1 MYKGINNSKI
11 VACMLALGFM
21 SVGTSC
27 TDNDYDLSNI
37 DFTVGL
43 GGDGLQLPASSTENI
58 VLNDVLDFNNS
69 DFITIA
75 ENGDYMF
82 RKEGENVNPAHLNV
96 NKVVVQKASINS
108 GFKVEVPVSVLS
120 QLKRKTLRSPKLST
134 PVTAE
139 GKTSEFHYH
148 SAASC
153 DIRELVSA
161 KVSSD
166 VTIHVNVSEELKKVV
181 HTFTTMTLTL
191 PPYMKLNVGNCSPS
205 KPDYDA
211 VNGIVTFHNVSSS
224 ADIYLHATVDKL
236 DFTSKMTA
244 ENSLKLT
251 PGVNGANGSVDL
263 NGEVRMGIT
272 FDEVFINGNSTS
284 NLCLSSKMTMSP
296 ITISEATGKFDPKID
311 LNNLGRVDINDVP
324 DFLTDDDVKVN
335 LYNPIIEFTVK
346 SDIGVSALV
355 AGNLVAEDAQG
366 NKMAQVAIPQMT
378 IKHNAV
384 THICICKRREGI
396 DASKYDEVKVVPN
409 LSDIVAKI
417 PNHIRFVADA
427 HADAAR
433 QCTVALGRKY
443 NIESEYS
450 MSAPLAFD
458 KGAQIVYTDTIDG
471 WNDDIDKFSFAEGS
485 YIEMTTEFVNKMP
498 VYLKVNAYA
507 IDVEGNEIAQNR
519 VRVDVSNSVKAS
531 EDGVTAATTP
541 LTIKLH
547 ETEKGALKKVDG
559 IVFRIVAASED
570 EGSKAIVGKTI
581 NAHKQTLIA
590 RNIKVKLVGKII
602 ADFN

>member
-1 MYKGINNSKI
+1 MHKGINNSKI

-37 DFTVGL
+37 DSTVGL
-43 GGDGLQLPASSTENI
+43 GGDGLQLPTSSTENI
-58 VLNDVLDFNNS
+58 VLDDVLDLNNS

-82 RKEGENVNPAHLNV
+82 RKEGENVNPAHPNI
-96 NKVVVQKASINS
+96 NEVVVQKASINND
-108 GFKVEVPVSVLS
+108 FKVEVPVSVLS
-120 QLKRKTLRSPKLST
+120 QSKRKTLRRSKLST
-134 PVTAE
+134 TATVE

-148 SAASC
+148 GAASC

-166 VTIHVNVSEELKKVV
+166 VTIHVNVTEELKKVV
-181 HTFTTMTLTL
+181 PTFKTMTLTL

-211 VNGIVTFHNVSSS
+211 VNGIVTFYNVSSS
-224 ADIYLHATVDKL
+224 ADIYLHATVNTL
-236 DFTSKMTA
+236 DFTTKMTA

-251 PGVNGANGSVDL
+251 PGVDGADGSVDL
-263 NGEVRMGIT
+263 NGEVHMGIT
-272 FDEVFINGNSTS
+272 FDEVFVDGNSTS
-284 NLCLSSKMTMSP
+284 NLYLSSNMTMGP
-296 ITISEATGKFDPKID
+296 ITISEATGKFDPEID
-311 LNNLGRVDINDVP
+311 LNDLGRVDIKDVP
-324 DFLTDDDVKVN
+324 DFLTDDDVTVN
-335 LYNPIIEFTVK
+335 LYNPTIEFTVT
-346 SDIGVSALV
+346 SDIDVVGLV
-355 AGNLVAEDAQG
+355 NGNLVAEDAQG

-378 IKHNAV
+378 IKPNTV
-384 THICICKRREGI
+384 THICICKRLEGI
-396 DASKYDEVKVVPN
+396 DVSKYDEVKVVPN

-427 HADAAR
+427 HADATR
-433 QCTVALGRKY
+433 QCTVALGREY
-443 NIESEYS
+443 NIEPEYS

-458 KGAQIVYTDTIDG
+458 EGAQIVYTETIDG
-471 WNDDIDKFSFAEGS
+471 WNEDIDKFSFAEGS
-485 YIEMTTEFVNKMP
+485 YIEMTTEFENKMP
-498 VYLKVNAYA
+498 AYLKVNAYA

-541 LTIKLH
+541 LTIQLH

-570 EGSKAIVGKTI
+570 EGSKAIVGQTI
-581 NAHKQTLIA
+581 NAYKHTLIA